1 MPGGQCCPAAAPAR
15 GEERC
20 LGGGGCLDV
29 LSGSGCRWM
38 VIATWLWSLARG
50 WIGTE
55 SMGGGSKGGRRS
67 GFPPGQGSVLSPA
80 TSSLLFPPCGRW
92 VLLHQCAAL
101 ASWGLFHPVRKEALN
116 AGSEII
122 RVISSCFSSDAQHER
137 LVYQDTK
144 QKHADKGD

>member
-1 MPGGQCCPAAAPAR
+1 M
-15 GEERC
+15 
-20 LGGGGCLDV
+20 GGGGCLDV

-55 SMGGGSKGGRRS
+55 SMGGGSKGGLMS

-80 TSSLLFPPCGRW
+80 TSSLLFPPYGRW

-101 ASWGLFHPVRKEALN
+101 AS
-116 AGSEII
+116 
-122 RVISSCFSSDAQHER
+122 
-137 LVYQDTK
+137 
-144 QKHADKGD
+144 